1 MRRIIDHLLINMTST
16 NLFPSPVVIHFTPET
31 TTCPVCHESLNVL
44 KTKPGKRS
52 ATLAIGNFIAHE
64 TVCYCP
70 ECGRVFCST
79 ELRALIPEHCN
90 FGYDIIVFIG
100 ESLFLRCR
108 NYQQIRLEL
117 QQRNI
122 GISESEIAF
131 LAKKFVL
138 YLGVVH
144 RLAQRKTKKY
154 MRMNG
159 GYILHLDGTCDGG
172 SPHLISVLDG
182 ITEIVLDNRKLPS
195 ENAEDLIPFLQGI
208 KTAYGV
214 PLAVVSDMGKGI
226 AVAVGEVFR
235 NVPAFICHY
244 HFLKSIGKNLLG
256 DDNDIVRERL
266 RKHNTR
272 AVLIRTRN
280 RLGKILSGFPALI
293 DALATG
299 LQCERLPAEC
309 PLGTVPVMAVYT
321 LVSWILDSSSEGNGF
336 GFPFDQSYLAFYQR
350 LNEGGRRLHQLF
362 RIQLQGDWKEN
373 KVYSTM
379 SHDLIGVLNDSI
391 LRTAALRMEEKAAVF
406 NRLRKAMRITL
417 PEAKRGLND
426 NGERSATMKTI
437 ENEVDKFR
445 AWLIK
450 SDGYSKYN
458 EYRKLVDQLDTYGEK
473 LFAGPIIA
481 ETVAGKM
488 LIQPQRTNN
497 ILEQFFRK
505 LMRTYRKKNGFNS
518 MERVLKTMLP
528 DTPLT
533 MNLKNSE
540 YMRILLAGKKTLEER
555 FAEIDAKEVR
565 RRLEESR
572 NGVSTMHPQVKKII
586 RIPDLPK
593 SIVSLLEQAAS

>member
-1 MRRIIDHLLINMTST
+1 
-16 NLFPSPVVIHFTPET
+16 
-31 TTCPVCHESLNVL
+31 
-44 KTKPGKRS
+44 
-52 ATLAIGNFIAHE
+52 LAIGDFIAHE

-79 ELRALIPEHCN
+79 ELRTLIPEHCN

-108 NYQQIRLEL
+108 NYRQIRLEL
-117 QQRNI
+117 RQRNI

-138 YLGVVH
+138 YLGVAH
-144 RLAQRKTKKY
+144 RSVQRKTKQY
-154 MRMNG
+154 LRMNG

-172 SPHLISVLDG
+172 SPHLLSVLDG

-195 ENAEDLIPFLQGI
+195 ENAEDLIPFLQSI
-208 KTAYGV
+208 KKAYGV

-226 AVAVGEVFR
+226 AVAVGEVFG
-235 NVPAFICHY
+235 NIPTFICHY
-244 HFLKSIGKNLLG
+244 HFLKSVGKNLLG

-272 AVLIRTRN
+272 AVLIRARN
-280 RLGKILSGFPALI
+280 RLGKILSDSPVLI

-299 LQCERLPAEC
+299 LECQRLPAEC
-309 PLGTVPVMAVYT
+309 PLGIVPVATVYT

-350 LNEGGRRLHQLF
+350 LNEAGQRLHQLF
-362 RIQLQGDWKEN
+362 RIQLQGNWKEN

-379 SHDLIGVLNDSI
+379 SHDLIGVLNDPI
-391 LRTAALRMEEKAAVF
+391 LCKAASRMEEKRAVF

-426 NGERSATMKTI
+426 NGERPATMKTI
-437 ENEVDKFR
+437 EKEVDKFR
-445 AWLIK
+445 TWLIK
-450 SDGYSKYN
+450 SDGYSQFK

-473 LFAGPIIA
+473 LFADPIVA
-481 ETVAGKM
+481 ETAAGTM

-528 DTPLT
+528 DTPLI

-540 YMRILLAGKKTLEER
+540 YMRIILAGKKTLGER

-565 RRLEESR
+565 RSLEESR
-572 NGVSTMHPQVKKII
+572 VGASMIHPKLKKII
-586 RIPDLPK
+586 RIPELPK

>member
-1 MRRIIDHLLINMTST
+1 
-16 NLFPSPVVIHFTPET
+16 
-31 TTCPVCHESLNVL
+31 
-44 KTKPGKRS
+44 
-52 ATLAIGNFIAHE
+52 
-64 TVCYCP
+64 
-70 ECGRVFCST
+70 
-79 ELRALIPEHCN
+79 
-90 FGYDIIVFIG
+90 
-100 ESLFLRCR
+100 
-108 NYQQIRLEL
+108 
-117 QQRNI
+117 
-122 GISESEIAF
+122 
-131 LAKKFVL
+131 
-138 YLGVVH
+138 
-144 RLAQRKTKKY
+144 
-154 MRMNG
+154 
-159 GYILHLDGTCDGG
+159 
-172 SPHLISVLDG
+172 
-182 ITEIVLDNRKLPS
+182 
-195 ENAEDLIPFLQGI
+195 
-208 KTAYGV
+208 
-214 PLAVVSDMGKGI
+214 
-226 AVAVGEVFR
+226 
-235 NVPAFICHY
+235 
-244 HFLKSIGKNLLG
+244 
-256 DDNDIVRERL
+256 
-266 RKHNTR
+266 
-272 AVLIRTRN
+272 
-280 RLGKILSGFPALI
+280 LGKILSGFPALI